1 MHVTITNFISALHAP
16 SDYLQTLFEATIE
29 SGEKVSR
36 TKDFADVFIEWHDK
50 RYLISLPLSEQAL
63 RKAQTAT
70 VKLRTLRSKLLL
82 DYRVLPRELN
92 YVDSRGTLHNADLLL
107 QEVPAGKLLYNCIKT
122 MEAQPLNQ
130 AITRLESELKR
141 LNLSLP
147 NLKAENI
154 IVAEDGQ
161 LYPIRLHYST
171 LNSECSREIE
181 CLRSFVAETLHFDP
195 EAIEYINKNRKST
208 KKNKGEYE
216 VEDKENEE
224 NEENE
229 ENAIPQNALYGY
241 KSVGNPFEGMCV
253 AENHEGYGYIGT
265 DGQEIIPPKYLWAG
279 DMREG
284 RAEVETTEGMGLIDA
299 LGNYIIEP
307 HYQIVDFDP
316 NTGLSRVKQNDEW
329 STLDYQGR
337 KI

>member
-29 SGEKVSR
+29 SSEKVSR

-50 RYLISLPLSEQAL
+50 RYLLSLPLSEQAL
-63 RKAQTAT
+63 RKAQAAT
-70 VKLRTLRSKLLL
+70 VKLRSLRSTMLL
-82 DYRVLPRELN
+82 DYRTLPDELN
-92 YVDSRGTLHNADLLL
+92 YIDSRGTLHNADLLL
-107 QEVPAGKLLYNCIKT
+107 QEVPAGKLLYNCINT
-122 MEAQPLNQ
+122 MKAQPLNR
-130 AITRLESELKR
+130 AIDRLENELKR
-141 LNLSLP
+141 LKLSLP

-161 LYPIRLHYST
+161 LYPIRLHYAT
-171 LNSECSREIE
+171 LNSECSPEID
-181 CLRSFVAETLHFDP
+181 CLRSFVTETLHLDP
-195 EAIEYINKNRKST
+195 EAIEYVNKNIEST
-208 KKNKGEYE
+208 KG
-216 VEDKENEE
+216 ENEE
-224 NEENE
+224 KIN
-229 ENAIPQNALYGY
+229 PLNALYGY

-253 AENHEGYGYIGT
+253 AENQEGYGYIGT

-299 LGNYIIEP
+299 QGNYIIEP
-307 HYQIVDFDP
+307 RYQIVDFDP

-337 KI
+337 KV